1 MNMKVNTH
9 LSKNNNIMEILDNM
23 ESPYGQN
30 EKIEYL
36 TKILDKLVEIKLN
49 ELGKTYFE
57 VVRENKNR
65 EVQLK
70 RLGAWNEWLSENN
83 ENL

>member
-1 MNMKVNTH
+1 MNMKVSTH

-65 EVQLK
+65 EAQLK
-70 RLGAWNEWLSENN
+70 RLSAWNEWLSENN
-83 ENL
+83 ANL